1 MVHNQQKGPGDI
13 MRLEINGEVYEA
25 KAEQIEPRYL
35 SRPKGGT
42 DPLPADCGV
51 RVTICDEDGEDTPG
65 TIEYESIPFL
75 DHLTPEQLAGLMV
88 RTLVSW

>member
-1 MVHNQQKGPGDI
+1 VVYSQQKGPGDI

-25 KAEQIEPRYL
+25 KAEQIEPRHM

-51 RVTICDEDGEDTPG
+51 TICDEDGEDTPG
-65 TIEYESIPFL
+65 NTEYESILDQFL
-75 DHLTPEQLAGLMV
+75 DQTPEQLAGLMV